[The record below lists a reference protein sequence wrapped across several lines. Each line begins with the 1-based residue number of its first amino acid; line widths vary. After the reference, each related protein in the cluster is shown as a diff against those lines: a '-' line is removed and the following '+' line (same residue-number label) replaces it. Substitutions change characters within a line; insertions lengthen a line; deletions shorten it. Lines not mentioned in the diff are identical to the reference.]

1 MVTEKIALS
10 ANDDKKMQTIDSIE
24 TYAYGTNEEI
34 VHKKEEIKSI
44 NVRKQC
50 KKIVAMTILRER
62 T

>member
-1 MVTEKIALS
+1 
-10 ANDDKKMQTIDSIE
+10 MQTIDSIE

-50 KKIVAMTILRER
+50 KKIVAKTILQER

>member
-1 MVTEKIALS
+1 MS

-44 NVRKQC
+44 KVRKQC
-50 KKIVAMTILRER
+50 KKIVAMTILQEK

>member
-24 TYAYGTNEEI
+24 TNAYGTNEEI

-44 NVRKQC
+44 NVRK
-50 KKIVAMTILRER
+50 
-62 T
+62 